1 MSQFSTPSKVVPESI
16 IIYLDVFGK
25 ILSKKDIIKT
35 IESFMGEKQKKNPN
49 TGFTIYFFKENS
61 EPFVSNEF
69 VTSKELE
76 QIIEN
81 DWKTHDTSAS
91 NFENGLFFCLS
102 ILVSKAVKG
111 EGVFRVVVVSDSP
124 SKKSAEYAEALM
136 ELVET
141 IRTFPTFID
150 IIRIGKEEIYK
161 DDVKLRLITTL
172 TGGALLYAQDS
183 KSFKSSMEGLAK
195 NKILPDLRPEGGQS
209 LDRSKTKFFENWSK
223 QLAEVDPSENARC
236 QLCTNVQCNF
246 CNDEADVVQKCPNC
260 GTFYHE
266 CCAALYSWRHN
277 LGLKHIFR
285 CMKCGILIKL
295 NEESVYAI
303 NGEVIQNDPLM
314 KETEEFDTQNQ
325 ETWSPTEVEASPEK
339 IPENPPVAT
348 QGKGDQTS
356 SPKPVGGGGF
366 GLFGQRIVPKK
377 TAAPSDPVLEMPKEN
392 KPTTAFT
399 RSSLAKRRRVHDD
412 DLVCRICSAVL
423 KPGMRICPQ
432 CKSPII

>member
-81 DWKTHDTSAS
+81 DWKTHDMTSS

-141 IRTFPTFID
+141 IRTFPTFVD

-195 NKILPDLRPEGGQS
+195 NKVLPDLRPEGGQT

-223 QLAEVDPSENARC
+223 ELAEVDPSENARC

-295 NEESVYAI
+295 NEDSVYAI
-303 NGEVIQNDPLM
+303 NGEAIQNDPLI
-314 KETEEFDTQNQ
+314 KEEDPNTQEQ
-325 ETWSPTEVEASPEK
+325 ETWSPTEPEPPQKESQETPPSADQAS
-339 IPENPPVAT
+339 V
-348 QGKGDQTS
+348 DQPS
-356 SPKPVGGGGF
+356 SPKPAAGGGF
-366 GLFGQRIVPKK
+366 GLFGQRPVPKK
-377 TAAPSDPVLEMPKEN
+377 TSPPSEPMSEEPKQN

-399 RSSLAKRRRVHDD
+399 RSALAKRRRVHDD
-412 DLVCRICSAVL
+412 NLVCRVCSAVL
-423 KPGMRICPQ
+423 KAGMRICPQ